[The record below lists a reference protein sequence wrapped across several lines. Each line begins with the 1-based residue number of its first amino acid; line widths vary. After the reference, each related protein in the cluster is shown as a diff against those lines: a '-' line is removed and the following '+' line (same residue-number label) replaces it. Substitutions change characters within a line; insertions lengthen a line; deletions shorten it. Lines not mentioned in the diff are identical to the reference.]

1 MDNFREWFGEK
12 QGYSDQEVVSFYNH
26 NPDKKIKEI
35 AQVTGKSV
43 GEIYRI
49 LHNFNVT
56 PNRLKINHHNVI
68 NFANFGY
75 DIPQIAQLTGY
86 TERNVR
92 YILSKLTTERKNG

>member
-1 MDNFREWFGEK
+1 MENFREWFDDA
-12 QGYSDQEVVSFYNH
+12 QNYSDQEIVTFYNY

-35 AQVTGKSV
+35 SQITGRSV

-56 PNRLKINHHNVI
+56 PNRLKINHHNVV
-68 NFANFGY
+68 NFSKFGY

-92 YILSKLTTERKNG
+92 YILSKERANG

>member
-1 MDNFREWFGEK
+1 MDSFKEWVNNPN
-12 QGYSDQEVVSFYNH
+12 GYSDQEIVSIYNH

-35 AQVTGKSV
+35 SQITGKSV

-56 PNRLKINHHNVI
+56 PNRLKVNHHNVV
-68 NFANFGY
+68 NFSNFGY
-75 DIPQIAQLTGY
+75 NIPEIAAFTGY

-92 YILSKLTTERKNG
+92 YILDKMVERKNG

>member
-1 MDNFREWFGEK
+1 MEGFKEWFDE
-12 QGYSDQEVVSFYNH
+12 QNYSAHAIVNLYNH

-35 AQVTGKSV
+35 AQITGKSV

-56 PNRLKINHHNVI
+56 PNRQKTNHHNVI
-68 NFANFGY
+68 NFANSGY
-75 DIPQIAQLTGY
+75 NIKQIADFTGY

-92 YILSKLTTERKNG
+92 YILANERKNG